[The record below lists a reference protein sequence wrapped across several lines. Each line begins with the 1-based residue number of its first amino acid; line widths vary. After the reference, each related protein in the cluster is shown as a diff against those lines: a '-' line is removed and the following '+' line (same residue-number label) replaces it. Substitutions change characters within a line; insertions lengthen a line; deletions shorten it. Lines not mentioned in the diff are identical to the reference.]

1 MQSTSTKL
9 RVAIL
14 GLVSMLLFFG
24 LLAFLA
30 DWLPENGRT
39 VKVRFGY
46 AGPLHPGARVRLAG
60 QTIGRVKGVR
70 LLDEAERQVNPKEL
84 LEVTVLIRDESGH
97 LVTKKSRFIVTT
109 RGVLGEHYVE
119 VVPGPPGA
127 DPVVGTQ
134 VIRGEDLPRTD
145 LVLAQVQKL
154 VDTMISVF
162 EDDPDAARNFLRNA
176 NQLLAVV
183 NRSAQRNEKAIDQL
197 IVGLGA
203 ASQALADGIGDG
215 SGLRAGINGMISATQ
230 VIGRDVPR
238 MADSVGVAV
247 TNLQTTF
254 ANVDGAASRVAGAA
268 GSIDAVASRVDQLL
282 DDPGSRVSE
291 LLTGAGQAIVS
302 VNGLLASM
310 SAVLKAIDR
319 REGLLGALVYDP
331 EPLEDFKELLH
342 NLRKQPWKL
351 IWKR

>member
-1 MQSTSTKL
+1 
-9 RVAIL
+9 VAI
-14 GLVSMLLFFG
+14 
-24 LLAFLA
+24 
-30 DWLPENGRT
+30 
-39 VKVRFGY
+39 
-46 AGPLHPGARVRLAG
+46 
-60 QTIGRVKGVR
+60 
-70 LLDEAERQVNPKEL
+70 
-84 LEVTVLIRDESGH
+84 LIRDEAGH

-119 VVPGPPGA
+119 VIPGPPGA
-127 DPVVGTQ
+127 DPVGAMQ

-183 NRSAQRNEKAIDQL
+183 NRSVQRNEKAIDQL

-215 SGLRAGINGMISATQ
+215 SGLRAGIDGMISATQ

-254 ANVDGAASRVAGAA
+254 ANVDGAANRVAGAA
-268 GSIDAVASRVDQLL
+268 GSIDAVARRIDQLL
-282 DDPGSRVSE
+282 DDPGARMNE
-291 LLTGAGQAIVS
+291 LLTGAGQTLVS
-302 VNGLLASM
+302 LNGLLASVG
-310 SAVLKAIDR
+310 AVMKAIDSR
-319 REGLLGALVYDP
+319 QGMLGALVYDP